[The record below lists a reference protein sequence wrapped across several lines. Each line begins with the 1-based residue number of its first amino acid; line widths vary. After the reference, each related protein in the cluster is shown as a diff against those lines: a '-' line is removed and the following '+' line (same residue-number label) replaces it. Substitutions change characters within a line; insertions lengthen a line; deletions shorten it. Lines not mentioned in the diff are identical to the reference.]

1 MLHKTQCR
9 IYFFFYQT
17 IQLNLNKTSQ
27 NMLQIIKNPSYL
39 GGFFSRKSWTCE
51 KEGLNKDSPAAKDS
65 SKGTE
70 PLVALTKSETKSG
83 TDTNT
88 KSVEVVPMNVGHPT

>member
-1 MLHKTQCR
+1 
-9 IYFFFYQT
+9 
-17 IQLNLNKTSQ
+17 
-27 NMLQIIKNPSYL
+27 MLQIIKNLSYL

-51 KEGLNKDSPAAKDS
+51 KEGLNKDSQAAKAS

-83 TDTNT
+83 TDTTPNQL
-88 KSVEVVPMNVGHPT
+88 K